1 MRKSKHLVALFTA
14 IVMMLTFACGLLAAC
29 NKTYTITFDGNGG
42 KFGTA
47 TTTTAETDKN
57 GVVAQAPANPTREG
71 YDFKGYKTE
80 KNGGDAI
87 TFGENGY
94 KFTGN
99 TTVYAQWTAKTP
111 TPPVDETLT
120 ITLDANGGKFAGDA
134 TTLTATTGTDGKL
147 ETLSRPTREGY
158 EFKGYNTKQDGS
170 GDTVTTSYVFS
181 ENTTIYAQ
189 WEEEVVLHD
198 VEITLDP
205 GTGTLPEDVSNKVT
219 AVDGKLNA
227 SELPEAIPEEGSNLV
242 FVGWFTAEEEGELV
256 TNDTIFTEDSTIYAR
271 YQQEVLITFDV
282 GEGTLPEGVE
292 NTMLTTNGRLAS
304 LPTPTPTDE
313 EAVFVGWFTQAT
325 GGEEVT
331 TETLFEEDATIY
343 ARYQKEVEITLEVG
357 ALGTLPLEASATMNT
372 VQGRLQGLPTP
383 VVNDERTI
391 TFLGW
396 YTAATGGEEVTEETI
411 FTEAT
416 TIYAQYKREYVITLS
431 VGEGTLEPDAKTEFI
446 TVDGVIVDE
455 LPYAESTKEHWE
467 FYNWYTAQT
476 GGQEVTQNQTVFT
489 ADSTIYAR
497 YNREDG
503 IWNYDSDEFIIA
515 MYLNTGYSASASDP
529 NAQQYWLGGMDATV
543 KLTSGL
549 KVCFYFNGK
558 QATSL
563 WITGSGITEK
573 VNPKPNY
580 VSITATAEFKVYFVD
595 YSGSFTNNCPEF
607 RKATPV
613 EKGTTADIPAN
624 AAPIVITLN
633 SFAPITLY
641 IVKASGAAVTAS
653 ELSSYCIYTF
663 EDEIFGGWNDAPTK
677 GKCASEIT
685 VTLKDVTK
693 VPNGWIIRWGSNY
706 GTQTN
711 NIENAIEAGGTYVIK
726 LGSDTQQKDATVT
739 SIVTSDA
746 PAE

>member
-1 MRKSKHLVALFTA
+1 MRKSKHLIALFTA
-14 IVMMLTFACGLLAAC
+14 VVMMLTFACGLLAAC

-170 GDTVTTSYVFS
+170 GDAVTTSYVFS

-205 GTGTLPEDVSNKVT
+205 GTGTLPEGASNKVT

-227 SELPEAIPEEGSNLV
+227 SELPEAIPAEGSNLV

-271 YQQEVLITFDV
+271 YQQEVLITFDA
-282 GEGTLPEGVE
+282 GEGTLPEGQD
-292 NTMLTTNGRLAS
+292 TMLTTNGRLAS
-304 LPTPTPTDE
+304 LPTPTPNDD
-313 EAVFVGWFTQAT
+313 EAVFVGWFKED
-325 GGEEVT
+325 GEEVT
-331 TETLFEEDATIY
+331 TETLFEEDAIIY
-343 ARYQKEVEITLEVG
+343 AHYQKEVEITLEVG
-357 ALGTLPLEASATMNT
+357 ELGSLPAGTDSTMTT

-383 VVNDERTI
+383 VVNDERTT

-396 YTAATGGEEVTEETI
+396 FTAATDGEKVTEEWI
-411 FTEAT
+411 FEEAT
-416 TIYAQYKREYVITLS
+416 TIYAQYKREYVITLE
-431 VGEGTLEPDAKTEFI
+431 VGDGTLEPGAQTEFI
-446 TVDGVIVDE
+446 TVGGVIVDE
-455 LPYAESTKEHWE
+455 LPYAESTKDHWE
-467 FYNWYTAQT
+467 FYNWYTTQT
-476 GGQEVTQNQTVFT
+476 GGVEVVSGQTQFD
-489 ADSTIYAR
+489 ADGKIYAR
-497 YNREDG
+497 YNRENGVWVGEEFKHDLTLNSGAVPDG
-503 IWNYDSDEFIIA
+503 DLLE
-515 MYLNTGYSASASDP
+515 
-529 NAQQYWLGGMDATV
+529 QYWLGGMDETV
-543 KLTSGL
+543 NLTTDEVISI
-549 KVCFYFNGK
+549 YINGK
-558 QATSL
+558 QISFWTS
-563 WITGSGITEK
+563 GSSGVKASTTSSK
-573 VNPKPNY
+573 VST
-580 VSITATAEFKVYFVD
+580 VTATATGDFKLYVTRYYKAGDNENWVAQFIAPTTVNQGDKAPEGAAAIVINFGGVNTVTFYLVD
-595 YSGSFTNNCPEF
+595 
-607 RKATPV
+607 
-613 EKGTTADIPAN
+613 GTTAI
-624 AAPIVITLN
+624 
-633 SFAPITLY
+633 
-641 IVKASGAAVTAS
+641 GADK
-653 ELSSYCIYTF
+653 LSDYCMYAWSDT
-663 EDEIFGGWNDAPTK
+663 G
-677 GKCASEIT
+677 
-685 VTLKDVTK
+685 TK
-693 VPNGWIIRWGSNY
+693 VEQFGDWNTAANKGILQTSMTSTVSRIPEKVIIRWGSGY
-706 GTQTN
+706 GKQSGDTAYTF
-711 NIENAIEAGGTYVIK
+711 ENGGHYVLTLKGEREAMEV
-726 LGSDTQQKDATVT
+726 TVLNL
-739 SIVTSDA
+739 D
-746 PAE
+746 